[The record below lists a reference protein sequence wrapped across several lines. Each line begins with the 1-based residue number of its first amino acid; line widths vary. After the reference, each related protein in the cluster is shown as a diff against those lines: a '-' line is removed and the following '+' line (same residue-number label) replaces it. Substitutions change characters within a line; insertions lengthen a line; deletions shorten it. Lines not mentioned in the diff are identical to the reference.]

1 MDIIDT
7 NTLLPTT
14 ADYIFFSSSNEA
26 FIKTDHVLGHKTSLN
41 KFEKIESI
49 HSLLSNN
56 IEIKVE
62 IDNRK
67 ILEKIWQLYN
77 TLLITLESKKIS
89 QETLKIFWYK

>member
-14 ADYIFFSSSNEA
+14 ADYTFFSNSNEA